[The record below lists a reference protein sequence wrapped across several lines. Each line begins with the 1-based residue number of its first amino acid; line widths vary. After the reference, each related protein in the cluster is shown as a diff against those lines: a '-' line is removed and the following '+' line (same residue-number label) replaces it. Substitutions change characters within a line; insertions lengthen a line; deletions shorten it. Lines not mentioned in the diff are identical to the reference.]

1 MWLVPIG
8 FVMITVFFLCPVHL
22 AETPRLRSWHH
33 HEICG
38 RIWLEPRQF
47 HLGGGCHQNLCSK
60 RTIKTLS
67 SNLCS
72 KLRFKEGLLTWR
84 RMGKTLTSIRPT
96 NYPFSLQAHG
106 KSLSEFVEKHQ
117 DQSKNALR
125 KSMEA
130 AFKAWVEEL
139 RADQAQFCADKVLM
153 LGDIFNIS

>member
-1 MWLVPIG
+1 
-8 FVMITVFFLCPVHL
+8 
-22 AETPRLRSWHH
+22 
-33 HEICG
+33 
-38 RIWLEPRQF
+38 
-47 HLGGGCHQNLCSK
+47 
-60 RTIKTLS
+60 
-67 SNLCS
+67 
-72 KLRFKEGLLTWR
+72 
-84 RMGKTLTSIRPT
+84 MGKTLTSIRPT